1 MDAVLEVRGLEKR
14 YPDFTLAGVS
24 FSVPRGY
31 VMGLVGPN
39 GAGKTTTLKSIL
51 GLIRRDG
58 GTVRVAGLDPQTEG
72 AAVRSRIGFV
82 HDEPRMPRHLTL
94 RRIARLVSGFYRD
107 WDDAAFRR
115 LADAFGLPLGKRFG
129 ALSRGTRTKFAL
141 ALALCHG
148 AELVVMDE
156 PTSGLDPVFRRE
168 LLDVLLEAL
177 QEARA
182 SILFS
187 THITAD
193 LDRIADY
200 VTLLQHGRVVFSA
213 SKDEILDRWALVKGG
228 LDLLDG
234 LPAGLFRGIHRGAYG
249 FEAITDDAAAAR
261 ERLGGAA
268 TVERPRL
275 DDIVLLTTGGS
286 PDA

>member
-1 MDAVLEVRGLEKR
+1 MDTVLEVQGLEKR
-14 YPDFTLAGVS
+14 YPGFSLAGVS
-24 FSVPRGY
+24 FSIPRGY

-39 GAGKTTTLKSIL
+39 GAGKTTTLKAIL

-58 GTVRVAGLDPQTEG
+58 GEVRIAGIDPETDG
-72 AAVRSRIGFV
+72 AAARARIGFV
-82 HDEPRMPRHLTL
+82 HDEPRLPRHLTL

-107 WDDAAFRR
+107 WDDAAFLR
-115 LADAFGLPLGKRFG
+115 LAGAFGLPLGKRFG

-168 LLDVLLEAL
+168 LLDVLLEIL
-177 QEARA
+177 QGGRV

-200 VTLLQHGRVVFSA
+200 VTLIQRGRVAFSS
-213 SKDEILDRWALVKGG
+213 SKDEILERWGLVKGG
-228 LDLLDG
+228 LELLEG
-234 LPAGLFRGIHRGAYG
+234 IPAGYFRGVRRGPHG
-249 FEAITDDAAAAR
+249 FEAITDDAVAAR
-261 ERLGGAA
+261 ERLGSAA
-268 TVERPRL
+268 IVERPTL
-275 DDIVLLTTGGS
+275 DDIVLLTTSGG
-286 PDA
+286 ANA

>member
-14 YPDFTLAGVS
+14 YPGFALRDVS
-24 FSVPRGY
+24 FEVPRGT

-58 GTVRVAGLDPQTEG
+58 GQIRVAGLDPETEG

-82 HDEPRMPRHLTL
+82 HDEPRLPRYLTL
-94 RRIARLVSGFYRD
+94 RSIARLVSGFYRG
-107 WDDAAFRR
+107 WDDDAFLR
-115 LADAFGLPLGKRFG
+115 LARRFGLPLDKRYG

-141 ALALCHG
+141 SLALCHG
-148 AELVVMDE
+148 AELAVMDE

-168 LLDVLLEAL
+168 LLDVLLEVL
-177 QEARA
+177 EGERA

-193 LDRIADY
+193 LDRIADH
-200 VTLLQHGRVVFSA
+200 VTLLQNGRVVFTT
-213 SKDEILDRWALVKGG
+213 SKDDVLERWGLVKGG
-228 LDLLDG
+228 IELLDG
-234 LPAGLFRGIHRGAYG
+234 LPSGYFRGVRRGPHG
-249 FEAITDDAAAAR
+249 FEAITDDADAAR
-261 ERLGGAA
+261 ARFGGAA
-268 TVERPRL
+268 LVERPTL
-275 DDIVLLTTGGS
+275 DDIVFLTTAGGEG
-286 PDA
+286 A